1 MTSETVQVL
10 PADTVLILGGGPV
23 GMMTATVL
31 SFYDVKSVVLE
42 RNFTTTKWPKMDL
55 TNVRSMEIFRKLGL
69 SEGLRR
75 RGVPSHIPYTVL
87 VSSGL
92 SRDSPITQWNH
103 PSVDKY
109 FEMIQAKNDGTMP
122 LEPWQRI
129 SQEIFEAWLKEL
141 SEHDPLIDIRFG
153 WKLESILET
162 ERGVEATVTDLN
174 KGKTVQFKAQYAVGC
189 DGASSRVRRSLDI
202 SLDGG
207 PVPGYVLLVHFKS
220 NDLARLHKHGRFWHL
235 FIARDGHM
243 GGAAISQDEKA
254 STNLWRFMLRLDV
267 SNQY

>member
-1 MTSETVQVL
+1 
-10 PADTVLILGGGPV
+10 
-23 GMMTATVL
+23 
-31 SFYDVKSVVLE
+31 
-42 RNFTTTKWPKMDL
+42 MDL

-75 RGVPSHIPYTVL
+75 RGKEQSGDFRGHFQLTHSNKGVPSHIPYTVL

-207 PVPGYVLLVHFKS
+207 PV
-220 NDLARLHKHGRFWHL
+220 
-235 FIARDGHM
+235 
-243 GGAAISQDEKA
+243 
-254 STNLWRFMLRLDV
+254 
-267 SNQY
+267 